1 MTNTNGCS
9 IIKKTNW
16 EEHPVHYVKAKG
28 ILSARNGMNLYRGC
42 QHGCIYCDSRS
53 KCYRMDHLFEDI
65 EVKENGLELL
75 EAALKSKR
83 YPCMIATG
91 VMSDPYTPL
100 EEKLGMTR
108 KSLEL
113 IERYGFGAT
122 VLTKSDRILRDL
134 DLLSHINEKTKAVVQ
149 MSLTCCDDSLSRL
162 IEPNVCPTTRRYEA
176 LKQFQAAEIPRVVWL
191 CPVLPYLTD
200 TPENIRGILE
210 YCADAGV
217 KGIVDFGMG
226 LTLREGN
233 REYFYAR
240 LDRTFPGLR
249 QRYQREYGI
258 AYELPSPRQAQLL
271 DIFHSTCEK
280 YGIWH
285 DNDRIFRYLATLEEK
300 SRQMSFF
307 PDNY

>member
-1 MTNTNGCS
+1 
-9 IIKKTNW
+9 
-16 EEHPVHYVKAKG
+16 VHYVKAKG

-53 KCYRMDHLFEDI
+53 KCYRMDHIFEDI

-83 YPCMIATG
+83 RPCMIATG

-100 EEKLGMTR
+100 EEKLGITR
-108 KSLEL
+108 KALEL
-113 IERYGFGAT
+113 IEKYGFGAT

-134 DLLSHINEKTKAVVQ
+134 DLLTRINAQTKAVVQ
-149 MSLTCCDDSLSRL
+149 MSLTCCDDDLSRL

-176 LKQFQAAEIPRVVWL
+176 LKAFQAAQIPRVVWL
-191 CPVLPYLTD
+191 CPVLPHLTD
-200 TPENIRGILE
+200 APENIRGILE

-217 KGIVDFGMG
+217 RGIIDFGMG

-233 REYFYAR
+233 REYFYAQ
-240 LDRTFPGLR
+240 LDRKFPGLR
-249 QRYQREYGI
+249 QLYERSYGI

-271 DIFHSTCEK
+271 ELFHSTCEK

-285 DNDRIFRYLATLEEK
+285 DNHRIFHYLGTLEEK
-300 SRQMSFF
+300 NRQMSFF
-307 PDNY
+307 